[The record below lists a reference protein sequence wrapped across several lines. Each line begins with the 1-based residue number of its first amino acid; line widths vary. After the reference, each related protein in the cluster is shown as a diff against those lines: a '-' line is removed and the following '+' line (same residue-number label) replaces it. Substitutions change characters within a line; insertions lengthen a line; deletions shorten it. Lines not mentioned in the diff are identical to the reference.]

1 MATYCTLL
9 NTLLFCRI
17 LISHLPLR
25 NFLFLKNLAFLN
37 IKNNRHKEKKNMH
50 AFMKQNNNNN
60 NHNHNIIIIII
71 IELIVQSRLLRIRV
85 SH

>member
-1 MATYCTLL
+1 M
-9 NTLLFCRI
+9 
-17 LISHLPLR
+17 
-25 NFLFLKNLAFLN
+25 FLKNLAFLN
-37 IKNNRHKEKKNMH
+37 IKNNRYKEKKNMY
-50 AFMKQNNNNN
+50 AFMKQNNNNNN